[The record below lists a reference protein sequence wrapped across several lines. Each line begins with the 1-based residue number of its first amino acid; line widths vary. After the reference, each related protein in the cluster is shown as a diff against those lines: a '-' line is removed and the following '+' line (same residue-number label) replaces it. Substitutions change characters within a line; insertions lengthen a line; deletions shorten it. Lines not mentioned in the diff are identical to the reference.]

1 MGVGVG
7 RKIGERLSDPVDK
20 GGESSAPQGGTTGG
34 GTSREKDHHT
44 QTPQRDGRWGG
55 HQRRGWW
62 KPEMLASVARK
73 LGENR

>member
-1 MGVGVG
+1 MGAG
-7 RKIGERLSDPVDK
+7 RKIGERLSDPVGK
-20 GGESSAPQGGTTGG
+20 GDESSAPQGGTIGG

-44 QTPQRDGRWGG
+44 QAPQREGRWAGG

-62 KPEMLASVARK
+62 KPERPASVARK